1 MKTKFPISLS
11 ITIMISFHLIIIF
24 SNWFILKNYNDS
36 IKNDT
41 KIINTLGQIRGGSQ
55 KYFKSY
61 FYNNSTDNQN
71 YINQKFILLD
81 KLSKD
86 KFEQQHTKI
95 EELKKL
101 WQDIEQN
108 IANCNSKQCKENI
121 FQLSEQFWIKSD
133 KLVKELEISN
143 EDKNTL
149 IKVIFVIL
157 FLELVFV
164 SFMIIIVYK
173 LINTTLESQKNK
185 METYINMVDRY
196 IITSSTDLRGN
207 ITYVS
212 DAFCN
217 ISGYTKEELIGKN
230 HRISRHEDMP
240 KTTYEVLWS
249 TIKDGKTWN
258 GELKNRTK
266 DGGYYWVDTHISPIY
281 ENNKH
286 IGYTAVREDITN
298 KKQMEELSITDPL
311 TGLYNRRKF
320 HEVTVSEL
328 NRVKRDIENNKNSHQ
343 LFFILLD
350 IDHFKQYNDNY
361 GHDKGDIVLKEVANI
376 LQLSLRRSTDFA
388 FRIGGEEFGIVVVE
402 DDILSVK
409 MFAQKIRQ
417 NIEDAKIEH
426 KYNSVS
432 DYITASFGISISN
445 KDFGYD
451 LDTIYNRADKALY
464 KAKHLGRNRVEMYK
478 LTGEE

>member
-1 MKTKFPISLS
+1 
-11 ITIMISFHLIIIF
+11 
-24 SNWFILKNYNDS
+24 
-36 IKNDT
+36 
-41 KIINTLGQIRGGSQ
+41 
-55 KYFKSY
+55 
-61 FYNNSTDNQN
+61 
-71 YINQKFILLD
+71 
-81 KLSKD
+81 
-86 KFEQQHTKI
+86 
-95 EELKKL
+95 
-101 WQDIEQN
+101 
-108 IANCNSKQCKENI
+108 
-121 FQLSEQFWIKSD
+121 
-133 KLVKELEISN
+133 
-143 EDKNTL
+143 
-149 IKVIFVIL
+149 
-157 FLELVFV
+157 
-164 SFMIIIVYK
+164 
-173 LINTTLESQKNK
+173 
-185 METYINMVDRY
+185 
-196 IITSSTDLRGN
+196 
-207 ITYVS
+207 
-212 DAFCN
+212 
-217 ISGYTKEELIGKN
+217 
-230 HRISRHEDMP
+230 MP
-240 KTTYEVLWS
+240 KTIYEVLWS